1 MKGMRLMQGKQ
12 KHGSS

>member
-1 MKGMRLMQGKQ
+1 MKEMRLMQGKQ

>member
-1 MKGMRLMQGKQ
+1 MRLKQGKQ

>member
-1 MKGMRLMQGKQ
+1 MRLMQGKQ